1 MCRLFFWLMLLLN
14 VLWCYCL
21 LPNLYFEPL
30 SRFPLWIKLYTLR
43 YFCSVFFLF
52 VVCFSAVISSGL
64 MLLVSLRAAVKG
76 RVLCSFSVIV
86 CILFPL
92 LSASAEQWLG
102 CSTTEPKVTGSIP
115 AVADS
120 FCCGRNCRGPCTV
133 RCQFTLKNTRWSI
146 LLEPSATWRLS

>member
-1 MCRLFFWLMLLLN
+1 MLLPVTESLFRAAFSLPLMDQ
-14 VLWCYCL
+14 VVYAQIFLQCL
-21 LPNLYFEPL
+21 
-30 SRFPLWIKLYTLR
+30 
-43 YFCSVFFLF
+43 FLF

-76 RVLCSFSVIV
+76 RVLCSFSIIV
-86 CILFPL
+86 CILFRL

-102 CSTTEPKVTGSIP
+102 CSTTEPKVTGLIP
-115 AVADS
+115 AVADA

-133 RCQFTLKNTRWSI
+133 QCQFTLKNTRWSI